1 MSISSILNWFGKRG
15 VEVYDY
21 DSDYQIK
28 NIGNIVIPEKLTSK
42 NAFLLANSVSEI
54 FFPVDFYADRI
65 SKLRFIITN
74 KSGREVTSSELN
86 RLISDEINPLFS
98 FSDLVYNYVFS

>member
-28 NIGNIVIPEKLTSK
+28 NVGNIVIPEKLTSK
-42 NAFLLANSVSEI
+42 NAFLLANSVS
-54 FFPVDFYADRI
+54 
-65 SKLRFIITN
+65 
-74 KSGREVTSSELN
+74 
-86 RLISDEINPLFS
+86 
-98 FSDLVYNYVFS
+98 